1 MGEKRSVREKGDL
14 WNAAIIEENVLFVC
28 FFLPW
33 TVRTAE
39 VFWSPHTHVYSPV
52 SSTSRSRINSSADV
66 SSCLILY
73 LSLGLSVLSPFFHS
87 TGTPTLLSSQC
98 SVAVAPS
105 VASLFFKP
113 SLKNAGKAER
123 QQYEQWDVMLQRVKI
138 KLWCLISLFLLI
150 LNWFINTRTYIV
162 NSVCETIWG
171 MKSLQKD
178 LLLAVTCRDILHVLS
193 HKPTE
198 VENPFFPV
206 KFQRKKIIWNFWKKM
221 VFSHEVLKRSER
233 RIFTMLSQ
241 T

>member
-1 MGEKRSVREKGDL
+1 MKYGQAANQEKAAESKHQHGWEEICQRKGGSLKCCYHRGECSVCL
-14 WNAAIIEENVLFVC
+14 

-123 QQYEQWDVMLQRVKI
+123 QQYEQWDIMLQRVKI

-150 LNWFINTRTYIV
+150 LVYQHKNIN
-162 NSVCETIWG
+162 C
-171 MKSLQKD
+171 Q
-178 LLLAVTCRDILHVLS
+178 
-193 HKPTE
+193 
-198 VENPFFPV
+198 
-206 KFQRKKIIWNFWKKM
+206 
-221 VFSHEVLKRSER
+221 
-233 RIFTMLSQ
+233 
-241 T
+241 